1 MIISKRSLRWLPVFL
16 LLEMLSPAVTL
27 AAMLPAYLLKTSVS
41 ESAAAAAVLLVGMAV
56 VAVWITG
63 TVLLY
68 GVMELSRFFTYAWY
82 LQLIYFVIRAVS
94 LVLDGFSSANNGAGA
109 ETVSALSDMLSAG
122 QQFIGILSH
131 SMILFGARSVMKKA
145 NQGKYGSKCRV
156 YAVIY
161 IAAGLLMLLSDAAG
175 YMLGGS
181 ELFSAAKVAAAAV
194 DIFLTVLTSAV
205 AVPAFFA
212 VRKTFM
218 TVYKMLFNAQEG

>member
-68 GVMELSRFFTYAWY
+68 GVMELSRFFAYAWY

-109 ETVSALSDMLSAG
+109 
-122 QQFIGILSH
+122 
-131 SMILFGARSVMKKA
+131 
-145 NQGKYGSKCRV
+145 
-156 YAVIY
+156 
-161 IAAGLLMLLSDAAG
+161 
-175 YMLGGS
+175 
-181 ELFSAAKVAAAAV
+181 
-194 DIFLTVLTSAV
+194 
-205 AVPAFFA
+205 
-212 VRKTFM
+212 
-218 TVYKMLFNAQEG
+218 